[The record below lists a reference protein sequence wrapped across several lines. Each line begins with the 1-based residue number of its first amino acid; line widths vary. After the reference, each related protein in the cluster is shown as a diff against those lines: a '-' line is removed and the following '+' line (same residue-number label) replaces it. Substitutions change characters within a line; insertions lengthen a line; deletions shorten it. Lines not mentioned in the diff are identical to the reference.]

1 MFKNI
6 LLSTLLCSLLGAQD
20 FETFLKNAIQNSP
33 YLKANQL
40 GIAQA
45 NENATLTTRYKNPT
59 LALEASNFSPDI
71 GDSEAGYRVA
81 LTQPIRLWGVSGAR
95 EDLATAQKS
104 EAQSLVKLSRADF
117 VRNLSLLY
125 SEYKSSL
132 SAEALAREELLIS
145 QKIAEITK
153 ARFENGTIA
162 KVKYIQAEVDKKRV
176 ENFLNKMRV
185 NSLSSY
191 YKLIGFAGATTEVEL
206 DNKYIF
212 TLSEQASG
220 VTNSAQ
226 LTYSKSKTKSA
237 LALAELNSNRVEW
250 VDIYGEFESEPDQ
263 SIARVGVDIPLA
275 VFNTKSQERTI
286 AKLQAKKSEL
296 ISENINTTLNIKLK
310 ELAKSIESLNGLQL
324 STSELLTSQK
334 ELLLMYEDAYKI
346 ASIDLIELQ
355 VIKNRMIETKE
366 DAIKIEL
373 SKEQNIIQ
381 HNFLT
386 GEYNE

>member
-6 LLSTLLCSLLGAQD
+6 LLSTLLCSFLGAQD

-45 NENATLTTRYKNPT
+45 NENASITTRYKNPT

-81 LTQPIRLWGVSGAR
+81 LTQPIRLWGVSDAR

-117 VRNLSLLY
+117 VRKLSLLY
-125 SEYKSSL
+125 SKYKSTL
-132 SAEALAREELLIS
+132 SAESLAKEELLIS
-145 QKIAEITK
+145 KKITNITK

-162 KVKYIQAEVDKKRV
+162 KVKYIQAKVDEKRV
-176 ENFLNKMRV
+176 ENFLNKMQV
-185 NSLSSY
+185 NTLSSY
-191 YKLIGFAGATTEVEL
+191 YRLIGFAGLTTEIEL
-206 DNKYIF
+206 DDKYLF
-212 TLSEQASG
+212 KLSKQGS
-220 VTNSAQ
+220 TSNSAQ
-226 LTYSKSKTKSA
+226 LIYSKSKIKSS
-237 LALAELNSNRVEW
+237 LALAALHSNRVEW
-250 VDIYGEFESEPDQ
+250 IDLYGEFESEPDQ

-275 VFNTKSQERTI
+275 IFNTKSQERTI

-296 ISENINTTLNIKLK
+296 ISENINTTLSMKLK
-310 ELAKSIESLNGLQL
+310 ELSRSIESLSGLQL
-324 STSELLTSQK
+324 STSELYKSQK

-355 VIKNRMIETKE
+355 VIKNQMIRTKE
-366 DAIKIEL
+366 DAIEIEL

>member
-6 LLSTLLCSLLGAQD
+6 LLSTLLCSFLGAQD

-45 NENATLTTRYKNPT
+45 NENANLITRYNNPT
-59 LALEASNFSPDI
+59 LALEASNFSLDI

-81 LTQPIRLWGVSGAR
+81 LTQPIRLWGVSDAR

-117 VRNLSLLY
+117 VRKLSLLY
-125 SEYKSSL
+125 SKYKSTL
-132 SAEALAREELLIS
+132 SAESLAKEELLIS
-145 QKIAEITK
+145 KKITNITK

-162 KVKYIQAEVDKKRV
+162 RVKYIQAKVDEKRV
-176 ENFLNKMRV
+176 ENFLNKMQV
-185 NSLSSY
+185 NTLNSY
-191 YKLIGFAGATTEVEL
+191 YRLIGFAGLTTEIEL
-206 DNKYIF
+206 DDKYLF
-212 TLSEQASG
+212 KLSKQGS
-220 VTNSAQ
+220 TSNSAQ
-226 LTYSKSKTKSA
+226 LIYSKSKIKSS
-237 LALAELNSNRVEW
+237 LALAELHSNRVEW
-250 VDIYGEFESEPDQ
+250 IDIYGEFESEPDQ

-275 VFNTKSQERTI
+275 IFNTKSQERTI

-296 ISENINTTLNIKLK
+296 ISENINTTLSMKLK
-310 ELAKSIESLNGLQL
+310 ELSRSIESLSGLQL
-324 STSELLTSQK
+324 STSELYKSQK

-355 VIKNRMIETKE
+355 VIKNQMIKTKE
-366 DAIKIEL
+366 DAIEIEL

>member
-1 MFKNI
+1 MLKNI
-6 LLSTLLCSLLGAQD
+6 LLSTLLCSFLGAQD

-45 NENATLTTRYKNPT
+45 NENANLTIRYKNPT

-71 GDSEAGYRVA
+71 GDSEAGYRVS
-81 LTQPIRLWGVSGAR
+81 LTQPIRLWGVSDAR

-117 VRNLSLLY
+117 VRKLSLLY
-125 SEYKSSL
+125 SKYKSTL
-132 SAEALAREELLIS
+132 SAESLAKEELFIS
-145 QKIAEITK
+145 RKITDITK

-162 KVKYIQAEVDKKRV
+162 KVKYIQAKVDEKRV
-176 ENFLNKMRV
+176 ENFLNKMQV
-185 NSLSSY
+185 NTLSSY
-191 YKLIGFAGATTEVEL
+191 YRLIGFAGLTTEIEL
-206 DNKYIF
+206 DNKHQF
-212 TLSEQASG
+212 KLSEQGS
-220 VTNSAQ
+220 TSNSAQ
-226 LTYSKSKTKSA
+226 LIYSKSKMKSA
-237 LALAELNSNRVEW
+237 LALAELHSNRVEW
-250 VDIYGEFESEPDQ
+250 IDIYGEFESEPDQ
-263 SIARVGVDIPLA
+263 NIARVGVDIPLA
-275 VFNTKSQERTI
+275 IFNTKSQERTV

-296 ISENINTTLNIKLK
+296 ISENINTTLSMKLK
-310 ELAKSIESLNGLQL
+310 ELSRSIESLSGLQL
-324 STSELLTSQK
+324 STSELYKSQK

-355 VIKNRMIETKE
+355 VIKNQMIRTKE
-366 DAIKIEL
+366 DAIEIEL

>member
-6 LLSTLLCSLLGAQD
+6 LLSTLLCSFLGAQD

-45 NENATLTTRYKNPT
+45 NENAKLITRYKNPT

-81 LTQPIRLWGVSGAR
+81 LTQPIRLWGVSDAR

-104 EAQSLVKLSRADF
+104 EAQSLVKLSHADF
-117 VRNLSLLY
+117 VRKLSLLY
-125 SEYKSSL
+125 SKYKSTL
-132 SAEALAREELLIS
+132 SAESLAKEELLIS
-145 QKIAEITK
+145 KKITNITK

-162 KVKYIQAEVDKKRV
+162 KVKYIQAKVDEKRV
-176 ENFLNKMRV
+176 ENFLNKMQV
-185 NSLSSY
+185 NTLSSY
-191 YKLIGFAGATTEVEL
+191 YRLIGFAGFTTEIEL
-206 DNKYIF
+206 DDKYLF
-212 TLSEQASG
+212 KLSKQGS
-220 VTNSAQ
+220 TSNSAQ
-226 LTYSKSKTKSA
+226 LIYSKSKIKSS
-237 LALAELNSNRVEW
+237 LALAELHSNRVEW
-250 VDIYGEFESEPDQ
+250 IDLYGEFESEPDQ

-275 VFNTKSQERTI
+275 IFNTKSQERTI

-296 ISENINTTLNIKLK
+296 ISENINTTLSIKLK
-310 ELAKSIESLNGLQL
+310 ELSRSIESLSGLQL
-324 STSELLTSQK
+324 STSELYKSQK

-355 VIKNRMIETKE
+355 VIKNQMIRTKE
-366 DAIKIEL
+366 DAIEIEL

-381 HNFLT
+381 HNFLI